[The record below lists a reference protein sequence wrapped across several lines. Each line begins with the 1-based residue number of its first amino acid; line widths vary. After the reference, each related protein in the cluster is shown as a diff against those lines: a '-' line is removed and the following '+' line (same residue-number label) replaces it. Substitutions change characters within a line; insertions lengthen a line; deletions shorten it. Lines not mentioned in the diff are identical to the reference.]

1 MGTVMGRMGC
11 IPIPILPV
19 NVTFVTVMVTESLGV
34 NEPLVVTLTPGMG
47 TGQIKITINHG
58 KPFVLGPVLDP
69 FLFLVQCEWFNIISY
84 KPFFP
89 VPFKFCLN
97 KS

>member
-1 MGTVMGRMGC
+1 MIFLMGTVMGRMGC
-11 IPIPILPV
+11 
-19 NVTFVTVMVTESLGV
+19 MMESLGV
-34 NEPLVVTLTPGMG
+34 NEPLVFTLTPGMG
-47 TGQIKITINHG
+47 TDQIKITINHG
-58 KPFVLGPVLDP
+58 KPFVLVPVLDP
-69 FLFLVQCEWFNIISY
+69 FLLLVQCEWFKIISY